1 MNPAFIPMLALWGA
15 LALVVIGLALYRRS
29 VAGHED
35 DFLHVHDNDATLVA
49 QQGAVAHKL
58 EVIDKWGKIL
68 TVVAALVGVGL
79 AGYFVYWSWLQQNA
93 AANNLQL
100 IR

>member
-1 MNPAFIPMLALWGA
+1 MNPAFVPLLAMWSA
-15 LALVVIGLALYRRS
+15 LALTVIGLAMYRRS

-35 DFLHVHDNDATLVA
+35 DFLHVRDDEANLVA
-49 QQGAVAHKL
+49 AQGAVAHKL
-58 EVIDKWGKIL
+58 ESIDKWGKIL
-68 TVVAALVGVGL
+68 TVVVGVTGVAL
-79 AGYFVYWSWLQQNA
+79 GAYFVYWSWLQQNA